1 MKSVCAASLLYPIS
15 VVAACLSVLH
25 TYISIYIISEF
36 SCVPVRPSEKGVRKR
51 ENRLESTKIFCV
63 TLASAPNCVFV
74 APSLFSLRQLF
85 ISIIIFLSMPQRSEQ
100 TQPKKETWKR
110 KREKGRGTNT
120 GHKKRIALNE
130 KRMNRETWPTVCGS
144 RSQKHE

>member
-1 MKSVCAASLLYPIS
+1 MLSYIEESQEGQMKSVCAASLLYPIS

-74 APSLFSLRQLF
+74 APPLFSLRQLF

-100 TQPKKETWKR
+100 TLPKKETWKR
-110 KREKGRGTNT
+110 KRERG
-120 GHKKRIALNE
+120 
-130 KRMNRETWPTVCGS
+130 
-144 RSQKHE
+144 